1 MLSYSECCVC
11 VCMLC
16 LLAPFLSTFVF
27 HGKIEANQHE
37 CDFYKWEVFE
47 KQKRFGTVNFWYQ
60 GIIHS
65 M

>member
-11 VCMLC
+11 VCVLC
-16 LLAPFLSTFVF
+16 LLASFLSIFVF

-47 KQKRFGTVNFWYQ
+47 KQKRFGTVNF
-60 GIIHS
+60 
-65 M
+65 